1 MTSRLMSATIVGA
14 ALLIW
19 SALEVAP
26 AAAAGAPT
34 FSKEVA
40 PILYKN
46 CANCHRPGE
55 IAPMSL
61 LTYEQARPWA
71 KSIREKVLSGQMPPW
86 HAREPRET
94 FVNDRRL
101 TDSEKNTLIAW
112 VDAGAPPGDAK
123 DLPPAPQFAEG
134 WQIGRPDLVLSM
146 PKAFDVPASGTIAYQ
161 FFTIPTNFTE
171 DKWIQA
177 LEIRPGTR
185 SVVHHILAFVREPGK
200 PSQPPAFVPVVP
212 RTTISASRGGNATQ
226 QNQAEG
232 PGTLIATTAPGTNAM
247 IFEPGSALKIPA
259 GSSIVFQVHYT
270 ANGKAVTDQ
279 SSVGLIFAK
288 GTPQREIHISAFM
301 NPLLKI
307 PAGAAEQAVDSAI
320 EFTEDTHITA
330 LFPHTHLRG
339 KGWEYRLIYP
349 DGQSQVVLSVPKY
362 DFNWQTYYVF
372 TTPLVAPKGSRLEAT
387 AHYDN
392 SVNNK
397 WNPDPKVDVRWGQ
410 QTWEEMQY
418 SGITY
423 YVDPPASAFA
433 TSVDGK
439 WTGRVNTPAGNI
451 PFTFTFRADGA
462 TLTGSMLGMDGSQV
476 PIKDGKADGSNISF
490 NVTLD
495 LGGGK
500 LIPLAYKGVVS
511 VNEIKLAA
519 YTGAMTYEYVAKKV
533 E

>member
-1 MTSRLMSATIVGA
+1 MTGRLIYAITGGA
-14 ALLIW
+14 ALLVW
-19 SALEVAP
+19 SAIGAVP

-71 KSIREKVLSGQMPPW
+71 KSIREKVLGGQMPPW
-86 HAREPRET
+86 HASESRGT

-101 TDSEKNTLIAW
+101 TDAEKNTLIAW
-112 VDAGAPPGDAK
+112 VDAGAPQGDPK
-123 DLPPAPQFAEG
+123 DLPPTPRFAEG
-134 WQIGRPDLVLSM
+134 WQIGKPDLVLSM
-146 PKAFDVPASGTIAYQ
+146 PKSYDVPASGTIEYQ

-177 LEIRPGTR
+177 IEVRPGNR

-200 PSQPPAFVPVVP
+200 AAESPAYLTVVP
-212 RTTISASRGGNATQ
+212 RMPRLAASREGNSPRSG
-226 QNQAEG
+226 QASS
-232 PGTLIATTAPGTNAM
+232 PGTLIATEAPGTNAM
-247 IFEPGSALKIPA
+247 IFDPDSALKIPA
-259 GSSIVFQVHYT
+259 GASIIFQVHYT
-270 ANGKAVTDQ
+270 ANGKGTTDQ
-279 SSVGLIFAK
+279 SSIGLVFAK
-288 GTPQREIHISAFM
+288 GTPHREIHTGNFM
-301 NPLLKI
+301 NVLLKV
-307 PAGAAEQAVDSAI
+307 PAGAADQAVDSAI

-339 KGWEYRLIYP
+339 KSWEYRLIYP

-372 TTPLVAPKGSRLEAT
+372 ATPLVAPKGSRLEAT

-397 WNPDPKVDVRWGQ
+397 WNPDPKIDVRWGE
-410 QTWEEMQY
+410 QTWQEMQY

-423 YVDPPASAFA
+423 YVDRPAASESAA
-433 TSVDGK
+433 L
-439 WTGRVNTPAGNI
+439 R
-451 PFTFTFRADGA
+451 
-462 TLTGSMLGMDGSQV
+462 
-476 PIKDGKADGSNISF
+476 
-490 NVTLD
+490 
-495 LGGGK
+495 
-500 LIPLAYKGVVS
+500 
-511 VNEIKLAA
+511 
-519 YTGAMTYEYVAKKV
+519 
-533 E
+533 